1 MRSPRP
7 LLDPAAVRAKAAPS
21 AASAVTVRAVVPATP
36 VLVDLTVPPVA
47 SVATVRV
54 VPVTTVA
61 VPRVVTTRLSSD
73 SFDFVEFA

>member
-1 MRSPRP
+1 
-7 LLDPAAVRAKAAPS
+7 
-21 AASAVTVRAVVPATP
+21 
-36 VLVDLTVPPVA
+36 VLVDSTVPPVA